1 MSPLASV
8 VSSTRVQEYHK
19 VDTNT
24 PLALFHQKFWGK
36 SMEDEKAKWQET
48 QIGGQPEDE
57 DQSEDKDQNKHE
69 AMDKGKGKAID
80 EGGDEVVNEDGDEV
94 MNEHEGKPDEDEGEV
109 MNEGEGKSDED
120 EGEVMSEGEGKP
132 DEDEGEATDQDDDI
146 LPDCYVLDI
155 SIRYMPRSLWI
166 RADYIR
172 IFDCF
177 QAHYDKYTKPKPKG
191 KTPSAVLTGQ
201 PGIGKSFWIYY
212 AARRLLA
219 EKSPFIWFYQSEYY
233 LFVDDGVYS
242 LPPYWEHTDF
252 TSIIWTLVDS
262 DQDRDGPPGTLV
274 PHGTRLF
281 VTYVTSP
288 ATTRWSRLDKTTRP
302 IVVVMNPWGRKE
314 IQRAACLSPLEGI
327 TETHVDEIFDELGP
341 VARLCLDKEPNE
353 LARYRIELQ
362 EAITNITADNIKK
375 LVNAASGLTM
385 DAVSHKICLLSRQ
398 KRRDVYSRTIV
409 APITD
414 SIKSRLLNQ
423 FRRLQRAEQVRLYQF
438 LRKCLNRGR

>member
-8 VSSTRVQEYHK
+8 VRSTRVQAYLK
-19 VDTNT
+19 VDNNT
-24 PLALFHQKFWGK
+24 PVALFHQKFWGK

-48 QIGGQPEDE
+48 QIESQPEDE
-57 DQSEDKDQNKHE
+57 DQDKHK
-69 AMDKGKGKAID
+69 AMEKGKGKAMD
-80 EGGDEVVNEDGDEV
+80 EGGDEV
-94 MNEHEGKPDEDEGEV
+94 MN
-109 MNEGEGKSDED
+109 
-120 EGEVMSEGEGKP
+120 EGEGKP

-155 SIRYMPRSLWI
+155 SIDDMPTSLWI
-166 RADYIR
+166 RAEYIR

-177 QAHYDKYTKPKPKG
+177 QAHFDKYTKPEPKG

-201 PGIGKSFWIYY
+201 PGIGESQVSLHQHSTQACLQGKSFWIYY

-242 LPPYWEHTDF
+242 LPPYWEHADF

-274 PHGTRLF
+274 PHGTLLF
-281 VTYVTSP
+281 VT
-288 ATTRWSRLDKTTRP
+288 WSRLDKTTRP
-302 IVVVMNPWGRKE
+302 IVVFMNPWGRKE

-341 VARLCLDKEPNE
+341 VARLCVDKEPNE

-362 EAITNITADNIKK
+362 EAITKITTGDIKK
-375 LVNAASGLTM
+375 LIDEASGLTM
-385 DAVSHKICLLSRQ
+385 DAVSQKIFLLRRQQRDDIHSRA
-398 KRRDVYSRTIV
+398 VV

-414 SIKSRLLNQ
+414 SIKSRLSNQ
-423 FRRLQRAEQVRLYQF
+423 FRHLQRAELVHLCQF
-438 LRKCLNRGR
+438 CEKGPGSMRIAGIFYDAIA